1 MRFTLKKQKI
11 TTATPS
17 SSPTSSPSS
26 SSSFSPSSSLQQT
39 MARRT
44 IDAMLLSIKIVF
56 NSWTYIAVAGAVAA
70 IFWIIFNIFDQLLFF
85 SPVFVFYLPQDAFIG
100 FILSN
105 ITAILLGIVVSMN
118 IYVLKHSDRSRISLT
133 SFFSGSTISV
143 LSSTCASCS
152 SLGFLLVSTFGGVGV
167 TASTILSNYQ
177 IPLRIVSIALLIWAF
192 YSISIKLT
200 KSCSIDYKTDNN
212 KKKV

>member
-17 SSPTSSPSS
+17 SSPTPSPSS

-39 MARRT
+39 MVGGRIIR
-44 IDAMLLSIKIVF
+44 AMILSIKIVF
-56 NSWTYIAVAGAVAA
+56 NSWTYIAVAGAVAS

-85 SPVFVFYLPQDAFIG
+85 SPVFVFYLPDDAFVG

-105 ITAILLGIVVSMN
+105 ITAILLGIMVSMN
-118 IYVLKHSDRSRISLT
+118 TYVLRHSHRSGTSFA

-152 SLGFLLVSTFGGVGV
+152 SMGFLLVSVLGGAGV
-167 TASTILSNYQ
+167 TASIYNPFKLSDAASHSLNSTSNIGIL
-177 IPLRIVSIALLIWAF
+177 F
-192 YSISIKLT
+192 YKQQV
-200 KSCSIDYKTDNN
+200 N
-212 KKKV
+212 

>member
-1 MRFTLKKQKI
+1 MGFILKKEKI
-11 TTATPS
+11 TTNTPS
-17 SSPTSSPSS
+17 PASS
-26 SSSFSPSSSLQQT
+26 SSSSLQQT

-44 IDAMLLSIKIVF
+44 IYAMLLSIKIVF
-56 NSWTYIAVAGAVAA
+56 INGLYIAVAGAVAA

-118 IYVLKHSDRSRISLT
+118 IFVLKHSDRSRISLT
-133 SFFSGSTISV
+133 SFFSASTISV

-177 IPLRIVSIALLIWAF
+177 IPLRIISIALLIWAF
-192 YSISIKLT
+192 YSIGSKLT
-200 KSCSIDYKTDNN
+200 KNCSINYKTGNNN
-212 KKKV
+212 KV

>member
-17 SSPTSSPSS
+17 SSPTPSPSS

-56 NSWTYIAVAGAVAA
+56 INGLYITVAGAVAA

-85 SPVFVFYLPQDAFIG
+85 SPVFVFYLPEDALAG

-118 IYVLKHSDRSRISLT
+118 IFVLKHSDRSRISLT

-177 IPLRIVSIALLIWAF
+177 MPLRIVSIALLIWAF

-200 KSCSIDYKTDNN
+200 KSCSINYKTDNN

>member
-1 MRFTLKKQKI
+1 MGFILKKEKI
-11 TTATPS
+11 TTSTPS
-17 SSPTSSPSS
+17 PASS
-26 SSSFSPSSSLQQT
+26 SSSSSSLQQT

-44 IDAMLLSIKIVF
+44 IYAMLLSIKIVF
-56 NSWTYIAVAGAVAA
+56 NSWIYIVLAGAVAA

-85 SPVFVFYLPQDAFIG
+85 SPVFVFYLPDDAFVG
-100 FILSN
+100 FVLSN
-105 ITAILLGIVVSMN
+105 ITAILLGIMVSMN
-118 IYVLKHSDRSRISLT
+118 IYVLRHSDRSRISLT

-177 IPLRIVSIALLIWAF
+177 IPLRIISIALLIWAF
-192 YSISIKLT
+192 YSIGSKLT
-200 KSCSIDYKTDNN
+200 KNCSINYKTGNSN
-212 KKKV
+212 KKV